1 MKAYMVKKMTMEV
14 IKDLE
19 KRDISTIN
27 TKINKIEI
35 SSLRLKCMM
44 LSSLKTISRWQSQ
57 QG

>member
-1 MKAYMVKKMTMEV
+1 MKAYMVKKTTMET

-44 LSSLKTISRWQSQ
+44 LSSLKTISRCQNQ
-57 QG
+57 RD